1 MAGDS
6 PTADTTDLTEGGT
19 RPLASRLPKW
29 MTSFGVQIVAGL
41 VVGLAFGFIARAIEP
56 AEPEETSW
64 LGGLLDEVG

>member
-29 MTSFGVQIVAGL
+29 MTSTGMSSMSSC
-41 VVGLAFGFIARAIEP
+41 
-56 AEPEETSW
+56 T
-64 LGGLLDEVG
+64 